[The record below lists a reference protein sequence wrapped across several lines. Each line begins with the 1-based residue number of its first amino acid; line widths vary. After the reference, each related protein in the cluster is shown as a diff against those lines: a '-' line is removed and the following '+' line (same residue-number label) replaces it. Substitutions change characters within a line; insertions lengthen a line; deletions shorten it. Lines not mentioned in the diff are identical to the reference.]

1 MENASKMFEKYL
13 EGYCKKHKI
22 TSEEAQKH
30 RLVQDVKK
38 YYIEEY
44 GTRIQ

>member
-1 MENASKMFEKYL
+1 MENANTMFEKYL
-13 EGYCKKHKI
+13 EGYCRKYKI
-22 TSEEAQKH
+22 TPEEAQKH
-30 RLVQDVKK
+30 QLVQDVKK